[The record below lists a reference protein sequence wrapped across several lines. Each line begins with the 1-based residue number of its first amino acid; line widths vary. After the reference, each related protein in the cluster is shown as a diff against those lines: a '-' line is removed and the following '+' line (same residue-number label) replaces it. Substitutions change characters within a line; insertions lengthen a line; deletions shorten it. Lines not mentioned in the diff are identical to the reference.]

1 MDYSQTFMRAR
12 EHVRAQRAEN
22 LKALVDEYQVGETF
36 TLGFLTKDA
45 EDEHR
50 AREHFLA
57 YGRRTSQFFF
67 KMECRGQG
75 GKHADSGIQFVG
87 TFRRT
92 VDGLAYYVSLL
103 TDERA

>member
-1 MDYSQTFMRAR
+1 MDYSQTFMNAK
-12 EHVRAQRAEN
+12 EHIRAQRAEN

-36 TLGFLTKDA
+36 TLGFLAKDV
-45 EDEHR
+45 ESENR

-57 YGRRTSQFFF
+57 YAERTGQFFVR
-67 KMECRGQG
+67 MECRGQG

-92 VDGLAYYVSLL
+92 ARGLFYYNGL
-103 TDERA
+103 